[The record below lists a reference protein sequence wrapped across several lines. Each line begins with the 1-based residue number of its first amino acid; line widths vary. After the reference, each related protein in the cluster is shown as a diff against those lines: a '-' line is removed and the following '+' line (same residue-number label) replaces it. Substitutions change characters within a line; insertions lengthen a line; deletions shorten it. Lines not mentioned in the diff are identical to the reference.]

1 MNLLT
6 TCRKL
11 FLGTTVYDM
20 YLCAETKCGS
30 RSIHRYVT
38 TTDNDDLLTNLDRR
52 IGIITISLHKII
64 TCQELICGVNTVCR
78 LARDVHEARK
88 TCTGADKYGIEA
100 LFCEQVIDGQGT
112 TDDNVGIDLYTELLY
127 VLDFRLYDTILRKT
141 ELWNTIYENAT
152 WLMECLKDGYI
163 VAELCKI
170 ACAGQSGRTGTD
182 DGYLLAIRCARLRS
196 HIVMLSRPVRY
207 VTLELTD
214 GDRLTLDTTYALTLA
229 LCLLRADTSAYCW
242 KCRGQCDHICCCL
255 DIAFLYV
262 MDEARNVDGNRATLH
277 AHRVLTLEATG
288 RLKVCFF
295 VIISETN
302 LFEVCCSY
310 LRILLADRN
319 SILNVHSLPPDYLS
333 ASQPPECVAPSCN
346 ASIALPSSSLYCL

>member
-1 MNLLT
+1 
-6 TCRKL
+6 
-11 FLGTTVYDM
+11 M

-38 TTDNDDLLTNLDRR
+38 TTDDNDLLTNLDRG
-52 IGIITISLHKII
+52 IGILTICLHKVI

-78 LARDVHEARK
+78 LARNVHETRK
-88 TCTGADKYGIEA
+88 SCTGTDKYGIEA
-100 LFCEQVIDGQGT
+100 LFCEEVIDGQGT
-112 TDDNVGIDLYTELLY
+112 TDDDVRIDLYTELLY
-127 VLDFRLYDTILRKT
+127 VLDLRLYDTILRKT
-141 ELWNTIYENAT
+141 ELRDTIYENAA
-152 WLMECLKDGYI
+152 WLMECLEDGYI
-163 VAELCKI
+163 ITHLCEI
-170 ACAGQSGRTGTD
+170 TCTGQSGRTGTD
-182 DGYLLAIRCARLRS
+182 HGYLLPIRCTRLRS
-196 HIVMLSRPVRY
+196 YIVMLSRPVSDI
-207 VTLELTD
+207 TLELTD

-229 LCLLRADTSAYCW
+229 LCLLRADTSTDCR

-262 MDEARNVDGNRATLH
+262 MDEARNVDGNRAALH
-277 AHRVLTLEATG
+277 AHRILTLEASS
-288 RLKVCFF
+288 RLKMCFF

-302 LFEVCCSY
+302 LFEVCCSN